1 MILQKNDIS
10 VGSFLTLRYI
20 RGANHWTTS
29 LILFVM
35 VLTFLNLTVIG
46 GLLEGIVV
54 GSFVGLRDK
63 AIGDVFISAKE
74 GEVAVGRTQYILRD
88 LRSDARIASFSPRY
102 STNAEVIAKEDVYMV
117 TNANEQRKSVNT
129 IVLGIDP
136 EAEQRTTN
144 LPDSLLEGQYFS
156 PSGSR
161 REILIGSAL
170 LERYSPFGAEVLSDV
185 HPGDYVFLRMSGSGG
200 SGLGYDTDD
209 ERLNQTGAT
218 SAQQKATSGTTLQ
231 KYQVRGVYRTKAGEL
246 DLAIMMRDEEV
257 RANNPIPGNNV
268 SSIAVRLFDADAA
281 DTVRDDLLTSF
292 GRYAK
297 IETVD
302 DAIGPFLGDI
312 RTVFK
317 MLGSVVGAI
326 GLAVA
331 AITIFIIIFVT
342 ATSRSKFIGILKA
355 IGITPNAIRISY
367 ILYAMAFA
375 VVGSLIGLSLLYFLL
390 IPFFDANPIPFPFSD
405 GILYVTPTGVLIQIA
420 FLFIATFIAGLIPA
434 HRVVRRPAIEAVRGR

>member
-1 MILQKNDIS
+1 MAIQRNDFS

-20 RGANHWTTS
+20 RGANRWTTA
-29 LILFVM
+29 LIVFVM

-54 GSFVGLRDK
+54 GSFVGLRDR

-74 GEVAVGRTQYILRD
+74 GESSVGRTQYILRD
-88 LRSDARIASFSPRY
+88 LRGDARIVSFSPRY
-102 STNAEVIAKEDVYMV
+102 STRVEVITEDDVYMV
-117 TNANEQRKSVNT
+117 TNANEQRKSVT
-129 IVLGIDP
+129 ATALGIDP

-144 LPDSLLEGQYFS
+144 LPASLLEGSYFS

-170 LERYSPFGAEVLSDV
+170 LERYSPFGADVLSGV
-185 HPGDYVFLRMSGSGG
+185 HPGDFVFLRMGGVGG
-200 SGLGYDTDD
+200 SGFGYDTDD
-209 ERLNQTGAT
+209 DRLSNNALSGGR
-218 SAQQKATSGTTLQ
+218 SAVSETTLQ
-231 KYQVRGVYRTKAGEL
+231 KYRVRGVYRTKAGEL
-246 DLAIMMRDEEV
+246 DLAIIMHDDEV
-257 RANNPIPGNNV
+257 RANNPIPGNNAN
-268 SSIAVRLFDADAA
+268 SIAIRLSDPDSAVL
-281 DTVRDDLLTSF
+281 VRDDLLSSF

-331 AITIFIIIFVT
+331 SVTIFIIIFVT
-342 ATSRSKFIGILKA
+342 AVSRSRFIGILKA
-355 IGITPNAIRISY
+355 IGITPHAIRISY
-367 ILYAMAFA
+367 VLYALSFA
-375 VVGSLIGLSLLYFLL
+375 VVGSLVGASILYFVLV
-390 IPFFDANPIPFPFSD
+390 PFFAANPIPFPFSD
-405 GILYVTPTGVLIQIA
+405 GILYITPTGVALQIA
-420 FLFIATFIAGLIPA
+420 LLFVATFVAGLIPA
-434 HRVVRRPAIEAVRGR
+434 HRVVRRPAIEAIRG